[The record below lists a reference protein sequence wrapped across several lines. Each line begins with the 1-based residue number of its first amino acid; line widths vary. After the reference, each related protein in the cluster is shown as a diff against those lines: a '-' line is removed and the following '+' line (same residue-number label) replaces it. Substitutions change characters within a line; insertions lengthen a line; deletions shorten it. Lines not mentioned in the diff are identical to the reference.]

1 MRNLDFNKV
10 RDGHPELEETGKKI
24 EKQLNNSHDGDTD
37 SEQDIST
44 SSDVEEN
51 KDHKNEAAAKIQ
63 KIYRSSLFS
72 RNETRK
78 AEAANK
84 IQGLHKYFAAK
95 PKFKYITW
103 ADAIASSNILGI
115 DYDICHAE
123 LLDNYKASKAASV
136 RKKASQGEADFYKKT
151 EGSALAFIKN
161 NLKGLVAAYE
171 NSEKLETRQK
181 ESVKEIVEQFGI
193 QYQLEMGA
201 FVAACADKHDS
212 FDTLF
217 YQNAVG
223 STLESIV
230 SSKNKKYDGVEGRQP
245 FEIRERKVAGKT
257 SPAPEGFTQAKKQSD
272 AASSVQDAHNSA
284 DTVVA
289 FKALCDRIKEKKVAV
304 HNSVIDKHFSSDF
317 EGRKVLAPI
326 SVKSSCASADGYN
339 TAEGIRAFAKN
350 LDPRLES
357 LTLVRVD
364 TAHIWTELQVAILE
378 KARDCSEEELV
389 EYMSR
394 LFVMGEDG
402 SLNKDSDTGFYQLN
416 KESEE
421 YKRVYQ
427 NTLDSGEEWQ
437 TKFFKPLV
445 DVLKKN
451 HFQEEEKLIDDS
463 VKDVYSRLDDA
474 KSEKVFA
481 ENFKYKSRCAEE
493 MDQVDKIIESY
504 NEKLLPL
511 IKGWWLSSGNMG
523 DAFAE
528 ETTKTTPTSRLAT
541 LSIVVM
547 LIDNNIFVDTVNKIA
562 AEAKKGKGRYQYS
575 TETLKSIKQKAIDEI
590 EDIFSKNDELK
601 QKLDSKLDAIL
612 STQDGVY
619 QDEGYV
625 EEQLSDF
632 QHDDYEYILEITY
645 RYGRDEGVAEADAVE
660 GDQREDWK
668 ILRRL
673 EDLEKIK
680 EYCRHIR
687 PKCSVAA
694 KNLACERTVLKP

>member
-1 MRNLDFNKV
+1 MRNSDFDEVGN
-10 RDGHPELEETGKKI
+10 GYPERGKTWKI
-24 EKQLNNSHDGDTD
+24 KKQLDNSHDDYTD

-51 KDHKNEAAAKIQ
+51 KDRENKAAAKIHKAAAKIQ
-63 KIYRSSLFS
+63 KICRSSLFY

-84 IQGLHKYFAAK
+84 IQGLHKYFAAKPK

-245 FEIRERKVAGKT
+245 FEIRERKVAGKR
-257 SPAPEGFTQAKKQSD
+257 SKGD
-272 AASSVQDAHNSA
+272 AAPSEEDAHDSA

-289 FKALCDRIKEKKVAV
+289 FKALCDRIRVKPRAMN
-304 HNSVIDKHFSSDF
+304 NSVYDKHFSPDF

-339 TAEGIRAFAKN
+339 TAEGIRGFAKN

-437 TKFFKPLV
+437 ARFFKPLA

-451 HFQEEEKLIDDS
+451 HFKEEEKLIDAS
-463 VKDVYSRLDDA
+463 VNDVYSRLDDA

-511 IKGWWLSSGNMG
+511 LKGWWLSSANMG
-523 DAFAE
+523 DAFPE

-562 AEAKKGKGRYQYS
+562 AERKKSKGRYIYS

-632 QHDDYEYILEITY
+632 QHDDYEYILEVTY
-645 RYGRDEGVAEADAVE
+645 RYGRNEAPVEADGHESNADTHE
-660 GDQREDWK
+660 TD
-668 ILRRL
+668 I
-673 EDLEKIK
+673 EKIK
-680 EYCRHIR
+680 EYCRHNMR
-687 PKCSVAA
+687 PKGSVTADNVA
-694 KNLACERTVLKP
+694 YHDVLLAFKP